1 VEFAVC
7 LAVFGMVSFAVV
19 AVFKLFSKSDL
30 YQKRLE
36 LLKEPNVN
44 TDPGGVNFQTLI
56 KSFIQRISRLF
67 AARSYTQNL
76 QAQLIRAGIPLKG
89 EEYITLCF
97 AFIVLFPVMI
107 YFLTHNLWLAVI
119 LVVIGFIIPQA
130 YLKHKQNARLQAFNL
145 QLGDALVIMAN
156 ALRAGFGFHQ
166 TMETVRKEM
175 PPPIAAEFAW
185 TLREM
190 NLGFSY
196 EEALTNLSK
205 RVGSEDLDI
214 VVSGIII
221 QRKVGGN
228 LAEVLDN
235 ISATIRERVR
245 IKREIR
251 VLTAQGRLSGLII
264 GILPLVL
271 VFAMLVINPGY
282 FNVMLREPAG
292 VAVLAAGGVLEVLG
306 IIIIRRLTDIDY

>member
-1 VEFAVC
+1 MEITIC
-7 LAVFGMVSFAVV
+7 SAVFSMVFSIVIAVLR
-19 AVFKLFSKSDL
+19 LFNRHDI
-30 YQKRLE
+30 YQKRLA
-36 LLKEPNVN
+36 LLKEPDTRANLDR
-44 TDPGGVNFQTLI
+44 TDFQRLF
-56 KSFIQRISRLF
+56 KYLVRKMSRLL
-67 AARSYTQNL
+67 ATKSYAQNL
-76 QAQLIRAGIPLKG
+76 QAQLIRAGIPLRG
-89 EEYITLCF
+89 EEYVVLCF
-97 AFIVLFPVMI
+97 VFIMLFPVIM
-107 YFLTHNLWLAVI
+107 YFLTYNIWAAVI
-119 LVVIGFIIPQA
+119 SVILGVIIPQV
-130 YLKHKQNARLQAFNL
+130 YLKHKQNVRLQTFNQ

-166 TMETVRKEM
+166 TMDTVRKEM

-196 EEALTNLSK
+196 EEALVNLSK
-205 RVGSEDLDI
+205 RVGSEDLEM

-245 IKREIR
+245 IKREVR

-264 GILPLVL
+264 GLLPLVL
-271 VFAMLVINPGY
+271 VSAMLVFNPCY
-282 FNVMLREPAG
+282 FNVMLRETVG
-292 VAVLAAGGVLEVLG
+292 IVMLATGGILEVLG
-306 IIIIRRLTDIDY
+306 IITIRKLIDIDY